1 MIVFWKNVLETGR
14 IDVNLLVTILAY
26 VLVSLFLA
34 LSVHEA
40 SHAIVAY
47 WLGDSTPKEMGRL
60 SLNPLAHLEPL
71 GALMIIF
78 VGLGW
83 GKPVQIKAENLK
95 PGPRIGMAL
104 VAGAGPISNILL
116 AMVLAIPLRFHWFS
130 MLPTPVWSNGNFT
143 LFLPYGWAG
152 FFLFGTWIS
161 LSLAVFNLIPVNP
174 LDGSRL
180 WQIILP
186 MRWYMT
192 VARYEIFGL
201 FIIMGLF
208 LAAVFL
214 NVDFLSRVLMPP
226 VSFLWRLLVDMS
238 PPFGL

>member
-40 SHAIVAY
+40 SHALVAY
-47 WLGDSTPKEMGRL
+47 WLGDSTPKQMGRL

-130 MLPTPVWSNGNFT
+130 MLPTPVWSK
-143 LFLPYGWAG
+143 
-152 FFLFGTWIS
+152 
-161 LSLAVFNLIPVNP
+161 
-174 LDGSRL
+174 
-180 WQIILP
+180 
-186 MRWYMT
+186 
-192 VARYEIFGL
+192 
-201 FIIMGLF
+201 
-208 LAAVFL
+208 
-214 NVDFLSRVLMPP
+214 
-226 VSFLWRLLVDMS
+226 
-238 PPFGL
+238 

>member
-1 MIVFWKNVLETGR
+1 VILFWKNVLTTGQF
-14 IDVNLLVTILAY
+14 DLNLLAVIGLYILT
-26 VLVSLFLA
+26 SLFLA

-40 SHAIVAY
+40 SHALVADL
-47 WLGDSTPKEMGRL
+47 LGDPTPKQMGRL
-60 SLNPLAHLEPL
+60 SLNPLAHLDPI
-71 GALMIIF
+71 GALMIMF

-104 VAGAGPISNILL
+104 VALAGPISNILL
-116 AMVLAIPLRFHWFS
+116 AAVLALPLRFHLVS
-130 MLPTPVWSNGNFT
+130 LLPVPLWSSGDVRFYLPNG
-143 LFLPYGWAG
+143 LGG
-152 FFLFGTWIS
+152 FFLFGVWLS
-161 LSLAVFNLIPVNP
+161 LGLAVFNLIPINP

-186 MRWYMT
+186 LRWYMT

-201 FIIMGLF
+201 AIVLGLV
-208 LAAVFL
+208 LAEVFF
-214 NVDFLSRVLMPP
+214 NVQWLEQILFPP
-226 VSFLWRLLVDMS
+226 IAFLWRLLVGMT